1 MVTRIACKI
10 LALATLLD
18 AFQPL
23 PSRRV
28 PSARLRAT
36 TYEDQIASY
45 RATLRAPK
53 DLYGARSDDR
63 KYSYKEEIAIAAF
76 EGLEKACEER
86 SRVEGASA
94 GAAIADKLTGAW
106 RAALLS
112 NGTFV
117 APFPAGDFV
126 ETIDLPGS
134 IASFGFFKGD
144 WAVMRFFGPLE
155 FDEESRNLSF
165 AFMVH
170 QSWSSIVFSASNSA
184 PSGPTMAT
192 TWSVASSL
200 KPPSANK
207 ARKPSTARSYS
218 TLAAFQSPF

>member
-1 MVTRIACKI
+1 MASLACI

-18 AFQPL
+18 AFRPL

-45 RATLRAPK
+45 RATLRTPK
-53 DLYGARSDDR
+53 DLYGVKDDE

-76 EGLEKACEER
+76 EGLEEACEER

-126 ETIDLPGS
+126 ETIDVPGS

-165 AFMVH
+165 TFRRTELFGGAILCGNQPV
-170 QSWSSIVFSASNSA
+170 S
-184 PSGPTMAT
+184 
-192 TWSVASSL
+192 
-200 KPPSANK
+200 
-207 ARKPSTARSYS
+207 
-218 TLAAFQSPF
+218 

>member
-1 MVTRIACKI
+1 MASLTCKL
-10 LALATLLD
+10 LALAALLD

-23 PSRRV
+23 PSRRL
-28 PSARLRAT
+28 PSTWLRAT

-53 DLYGARSDDR
+53 DLYGARSDDG

-76 EGLEKACEER
+76 EGLEEACEER

-106 RAALLS
+106 RAALFS

-117 APFPAGDFV
+117 APLVDYGLV

-134 IASFGFFKGD
+134 IASFGGFKGD
-144 WAVMRFFGPLE
+144 WAFMRFFGPLE
-155 FDEESRNLSF
+155 FDDSLLGYSPGTTSAWTRDEGWTVTYANGTVSKQEGDGWTVTTGGSESEEDEDD
-165 AFMVH
+165 
-170 QSWSSIVFSASNSA
+170 
-184 PSGPTMAT
+184 
-192 TWSVASSL
+192 
-200 KPPSANK
+200 
-207 ARKPSTARSYS
+207 
-218 TLAAFQSPF
+218 